1 MMKQAI
7 AAIIACM
14 ALTASVVA
22 QECMICP
29 GGSLRDYWILQI
41 KVIRVVTVFFK
52 CSKFGQYTPL
62 SLRFMRD
69 IVRTSTETLRDT

>member
-1 MMKQAI
+1 MRESEGVNLGENKDTMMKQAI
-7 AAIIACM
+7 AAVIACM

-41 KVIRVVTVFFK
+41 KVIR
-52 CSKFGQYTPL
+52 QI
-62 SLRFMRD
+62 R
-69 IVRTSTETLRDT
+69 